1 MIHRAE
7 HTIQR
12 PDYVGGGNWTVKGMT
27 DITIFMGKNGSGKS
41 ILLRS
46 WRDQSPDDV
55 HYIVPERTGDIQFQ
69 PNYMEQEFDG
79 VRRRSL
85 STGNFVEEY
94 RRRIAARV
102 QTYFMKRGN
111 FRGDGAVPARP
122 SELEELIDLLVP
134 DFRLTLQAG
143 QPPYVL
149 TRRTTDEIITQIQQL
164 SSGEAQLVT
173 LSLDILTI
181 AAIWEIE
188 GRATRI
194 MLVDEPDSHIHPDLQ
209 VRFAEFLVKVADRF
223 KVQFLVASH
232 STSLMSALGM
242 FGGDRTSV
250 IYIDRAHSQ
259 YTAKRFD
266 EATKQ
271 VAACLGGHVLMGPL
285 FGAPLLLVE
294 GDDDYRIWGQ
304 VPRHHQINLAVI
316 PCGGDEIKKYRDTLE
331 TILSSLC
338 EQPPM
343 PVGYALL
350 DGDKA
355 LPQSNEHHPQHF
367 IRFLKLQCHE
377 AENLYLTDNV
387 LQALDHTWGS
397 AKEALKAQA
406 ANHGNKSE
414 ALSNCDAWDR
424 RWQDLKTLINEIS
437 LILDPKHV
445 HWTVR
450 VGTAIG
456 TSRPVGDLAK
466 YLGDDVLNAL
476 WSAPANVAE
485 APAEPAAAPA

>member
-1 MIHRAE
+1 
-7 HTIQR
+7 
-12 PDYVGGGNWTVKGMT
+12 
-27 DITIFMGKNGSGKS
+27 
-41 ILLRS
+41 
-46 WRDQSPDDV
+46 
-55 HYIVPERTGDIQFQ
+55 
-69 PNYMEQEFDG
+69 MEQEFDG

>member
-1 MIHRAE
+1 
-7 HTIQR
+7 
-12 PDYVGGGNWTVKGMT
+12 
-27 DITIFMGKNGSGKS
+27 
-41 ILLRS
+41 
-46 WRDQSPDDV
+46 
-55 HYIVPERTGDIQFQ
+55 
-69 PNYMEQEFDG
+69 
-79 VRRRSL
+79 
-85 STGNFVEEY
+85 
-94 RRRIAARV
+94 
-102 QTYFMKRGN
+102 MKRGN

>member
-12 PDYVGGGNWTVKGMT
+12 PGYVGGGIWMLKGMT

-41 ILLRS
+41 ILLRA

-55 HYIVPERTGDIQFQ
+55 HYIVPERTGNIEFQ

-79 VRRRSL
+79 TRRRSF

-111 FRGDGAVPARP
+111 FRGNGAVPAKP
-122 SELEELIDLLVP
+122 GDLEELIDLLVP

-149 TRRTTDEIITQIQQL
+149 TRRTTDEVITQIQQL

-173 LSLDILTI
+173 LALDILTI

-188 GRATRI
+188 ARVSRI

-209 VRFAEFLVKVADRF
+209 ARFAEFLVEVADRF
-223 KVQFLVASH
+223 NVQFLVASH

-242 FGGDRTSV
+242 FGGDRASV
-250 IYIDRAHSQ
+250 IYVDRTHSE

-266 EATKQ
+266 EATRQ
-271 VAACLGGHVLMGPL
+271 IAACLGGHVLMGPL

-304 VPRHHQINLAVI
+304 VPRQHQINLAVI
-316 PCGGDEIKKYRDTLE
+316 PCGGDEIKKYQDTLE
-331 TILSSLC
+331 AMLTSLC
-338 EQPPM
+338 DHPVV

-350 DGDKA
+350 DGDKQ
-355 LPQSNEHHPQHF
+355 LPQSNEHHPQTF
-367 IRFLKLQCHE
+367 IRFLKLSCHE

-387 LQALDHTWGS
+387 LEALGQTWDS
-397 AKEALKAQA
+397 AKQALKAQA

-414 ALSNCDAWDR
+414 ALSNCDTWDR
-424 RWQDLKTLINEIS
+424 RWQDVKTLINEIS

-450 VGTAIG
+450 VGTVIG
-456 TSRPVGDLAK
+456 TSRPEGDIAE
-466 YLGDDVLNAL
+466 YLGDEVVKAL
-476 WSAPANVAE
+476 WGAPVNVPEAVAE
-485 APAEPAAAPA
+485 AATASA

>member
-12 PDYVGGGNWTVKGMT
+12 PDYVGGGNWALKGMT
-27 DITIFMGKNGSGKS
+27 DVTIFMGKNGSGKS
-41 ILLRS
+41 VLLRA

-55 HYIVPERTGDIQFQ
+55 HYIVPERTGDIQFN
-69 PNYMEQEFDG
+69 PNYLEQEFDG
-79 VRRRSL
+79 ARRRSA
-85 STGNFVEEY
+85 SSGNFVEEY

-111 FRGDGAVPARP
+111 FRGSGTVPGKP
-122 SELEELIDLLVP
+122 TELEELIDLLVP
-134 DFRLTLQAG
+134 DFRLALQVG

-149 TRRTTDEIITQIQQL
+149 KRRINDEVITQIQQL

-173 LSLDILTI
+173 LALDILTI

-188 GRATRI
+188 ERNARI

-223 KVQFLVASH
+223 NVQFLVASH

-250 IYIDRAHSQ
+250 IYIDRAHSD
-259 YTAKRFD
+259 YTAQRFD

-294 GDDDYRIWGQ
+294 GDDDYRIWSQ

-316 PCGGDEIKKYRDTLE
+316 PCGGDEIKKYQDTLDK
-331 TILSSLC
+331 ILSSLC
-338 EQPPM
+338 EQRAL

-350 DGDKA
+350 DGDKE
-355 LPQSNEHHPQHF
+355 LPQANQHHPQNF

-377 AENLYLTDNV
+377 AENLYLTDTV
-387 LQALDHTWGS
+387 LKDLNHTWDS
-397 AKEALKAQA
+397 AIQAMKDQA
-406 ANHGNKSE
+406 ANHGNKQQ
-414 ALSNCDAWDR
+414 ALAACDTWNR
-424 RWQDLKTLINEIS
+424 NWQDVKDLISEIS

-450 VGTAIG
+450 VGMAIG
-456 TSRPVGDLAK
+456 ASRPTGDLAVF
-466 YLGDDVLNAL
+466 LGDQVINSL
-476 WSAPANVAE
+476 WG
-485 APAEPAAAPA
+485 AAPEVVAAGPAVPS

>member
-1 MIHRAE
+1 
-7 HTIQR
+7 
-12 PDYVGGGNWTVKGMT
+12 MT

-41 ILLRS
+41 ILLRA

-55 HYIVPERTGDIQFQ
+55 HYIVPERTGNIEFQ

-79 VRRRSL
+79 TRRRSF

-111 FRGDGAVPARP
+111 FRGNGAVPAKP
-122 SELEELIDLLVP
+122 GDLEELIDLLVP
-134 DFRLTLQAG
+134 DFRLALQAG

-149 TRRTTDEIITQIQQL
+149 TRRTTDEVITQIQQL

-173 LSLDILTI
+173 LALDILTI

-188 GRATRI
+188 ARGSRI

-209 VRFAEFLVKVADRF
+209 ARFAEFLVEVADRF
-223 KVQFLVASH
+223 NVQFLVASH

-242 FGGDRTSV
+242 FGGDRASV
-250 IYIDRAHSQ
+250 IYVDRTHSE

-266 EATKQ
+266 EATRQ

-316 PCGGDEIKKYRDTLE
+316 PCGGDEIKKYQDTLE
-331 TILSSLC
+331 IILTSLC
-338 EQPPM
+338 DQPAV

-350 DGDKA
+350 DGDKQ
-355 LPQSNEHHPQHF
+355 LPQPNEHHPQSF
-367 IRFLKLQCHE
+367 IRFLKLSCHE
-377 AENLYLTDNV
+377 AENLYLADNV
-387 LQALDHTWGS
+387 LEALGHTWES
-397 AKEALKAQA
+397 ARQALKAQA
-406 ANHGNKSE
+406 ANHGNKGE
-414 ALSNCDAWDR
+414 ALSNCDTWDR

-437 LILDPKHV
+437 LILDSKHV

-456 TSRPVGDLAK
+456 ASRPEGDIAE
-466 YLGDDVLNAL
+466 YLGDDVVKAL
-476 WSAPANVAE
+476 WGAPVNVAN
-485 APAEPAAAPA
+485 AVAEPATASA